1 MDGAAY
7 SPLLAA
13 CEWGLDEAAAAL
25 LEHGAD
31 PHFEGEEAG
40 YTLTLTPTPTPT
52 PTLALTLTLTLAL
65 TLTLTLTLTLRG
77 GLHSPRC
84 RRHQRPPQVCEP
96 AARGGR

>member
-52 PTLALTLTLTLAL
+52 PTLTLT
-65 TLTLTLTLTLRG
+65 
-77 GLHSPRC
+77 
-84 RRHQRPPQVCEP
+84 
-96 AARGGR
+96 